1 MTRFKLDRRTVIKGA
16 GTIAIA
22 LPWLEIMGNGRKARA
37 QAASVPLKRF
47 VTVYQPGGAV
57 RSGTI
62 GDKYTPTG
70 TETSFTMSSVLKP
83 LEPYQS
89 KVLIVDG
96 TNLTCGDQSKY
107 GVEQHQGGEVGWLT
121 GAIQMGAGNYIAKMS
136 PSIDQVLAPK
146 LSAGKAYASLQLAIR
161 WATGK
166 SHGKLSP
173 INAMNFSDTGPIP
186 PRLDPQDIFNTLFG
200 TISGGTGTWGTGGGT
215 DPGVLAANRRKS
227 ILDFVDKKYAALET
241 KLGTEDRARLDQ
253 HLTQIRSLEQ
263 RMMVIST
270 PTTGTSSSC
279 KAPTKVD
286 TTGYS
291 PTSGLNS
298 ADDGSIKDTATDSKI
313 PAVGQ
318 FMMDMLTMALACDR
332 TNVISLQW
340 SDSEAKH
347 TFPWLSLSE
356 HHHYYQHDGGFRPTE
371 CAAIDTWYSQM
382 HAYLLKA
389 MQAVD
394 MGGHSLLDET
404 VLFFGT
410 EIADPP
416 SHGKTNM
423 PFMLAGGD
431 GKTMRTGRWIK
442 CGGVPHNKLLTS
454 ILNLFGDTRKTF
466 GDSRVDSAPLTGTT
480 LT

>member
-1 MTRFKLDRRTVIKGA
+1 M
-16 GTIAIA
+16 
-22 LPWLEIMGNGRKARA
+22 
-37 QAASVPLKRF
+37 
-47 VTVYQPGGAV
+47 TVYQPGGAV
-57 RSGTI
+57 RSGAN

-70 TETSFTMSSVLKP
+70 SESAFTLSPVLAP
-83 LEPYQS
+83 LADYQ
-89 KVLIVDG
+89 KRLVVVDG

-121 GAIQMGAGNYIAKMS
+121 GAIQQGAGNYIPKSS
-136 PSIDQVLAPK
+136 PSIDQVLATR
-146 LSAGKAYASLQLAIR
+146 LSTGKPYASLQLAVR

-173 INAMNFSDTGPIP
+173 INAMNFSDSGPIP
-186 PRLDPQDIFNTLFG
+186 PRLDPQDIFKTLFG
-200 TISGGTGTWGTGGGT
+200 SPSTGAGGAGGV
-215 DPGVLAANRRKS
+215 DPSIVANNRRKS

-241 KLGTEDRARLDQ
+241 KLGTDDRARLEQ
-253 HLTQIRSLEQ
+253 HLTEIRSLEQ
-263 RMMVIST
+263 RMMTISM
-270 PTTGTSSSC
+270 PPPPGMTGC
-279 KAPTKVD
+279 KNPIKID

-318 FMMDMLTMALACDR
+318 FMMDMMTMALACER

-347 TFPWLSLSE
+347 TFPWLNLSE

-371 CAAIDTWYSQM
+371 CTQIDTWYSQM

-404 VLFFGT
+404 VVFFGT

-416 SHGKTNM
+416 SHNKTNM
-423 PFMLAGGD
+423 PFLLAGGD
-431 GKTMRTGRWIK
+431 GKTLRTGRWIK

-454 ILNLFGDTRKTF
+454 IFNLFGDTRTTF
-466 GDSRVDSAPLTGTT
+466 GDSRVDSAPLTSPS

>member
-1 MTRFKLDRRTVIKGA
+1 MTRLKLNRRTIIRGA

-22 LPWLEIMGNGRKARA
+22 LPWLEIMGRGRKAQA
-37 QAASVPLKRF
+37 QTAGVPLKRF

-57 RSGTI
+57 RQGSI

-70 TETSFTMSSVLKP
+70 SETAFTMSPVLMP
-83 LEPYQS
+83 LQPYQS
-89 KVLIVDG
+89 RLIIADG
-96 TNLTCGDQSKY
+96 LNLTCGDQSKY
-107 GVEQHQGGEVGWLT
+107 NVEVHQGGEVGWLT
-121 GAIQMGAGNYIAKMS
+121 GAIQMAAGNYIAQNS
-136 PSIDQVLAPK
+136 PSIDQVLATR
-146 LSAGKAYASLQLAIR
+146 LSTGKAYSSLQLAVR

-166 SHGKLSP
+166 SHGKLNP
-173 INAMNFSDTGPIP
+173 INAMNFSNTGPIP

-200 TISGGTGTWGTGGGT
+200 SIVSNPDAGAGGT
-215 DPGVLAANRRKS
+215 DPNALLAMRNKS
-227 ILDFVDKKYAALET
+227 ILDFVDKKYAALES
-241 KLGTEDRARLDQ
+241 KLGADDKARLDL

-263 RMMVIST
+263 RITVVTT
-270 PTTGTSSSC
+270 PPPTMSSC
-279 KAPTKVD
+279 KAPAKVD
-286 TTGYS
+286 TTGYN

-298 ADDGSIKDTATDSKI
+298 ADDGSVKDPTTDMKI
-313 PAVGQ
+313 PLVGQ
-318 FMMDMLTMALACDR
+318 FMMDMMTMALACDR
-332 TNVISLQW
+332 TGVISLQW

-347 TFPWLSLSE
+347 TFPWLNLSE

-389 MQAVD
+389 MAAVD

-410 EIADPP
+410 EISDPP
-416 SHGKTNM
+416 SHNKTNM

-442 CGGVPHNKLLTS
+442 CGGIPHNKLLTS
-454 ILNLFGDTRKTF
+454 ILNLFGDTRTSF
-466 GDSRVDSAPLTGTT
+466 GDSKVDSAALKSPTPT

>member
-1 MTRFKLDRRTVIKGA
+1 
-16 GTIAIA
+16 
-22 LPWLEIMGNGRKARA
+22 
-37 QAASVPLKRF
+37 
-47 VTVYQPGGAV
+47 
-57 RSGTI
+57 
-62 GDKYTPTG
+62 
-70 TETSFTMSSVLKP
+70 
-83 LEPYQS
+83 
-89 KVLIVDG
+89 
-96 TNLTCGDQSKY
+96 
-107 GVEQHQGGEVGWLT
+107 
-121 GAIQMGAGNYIAKMS
+121 
-136 PSIDQVLAPK
+136 
-146 LSAGKAYASLQLAIR
+146 
-161 WATGK
+161 
-166 SHGKLSP
+166 
-173 INAMNFSDTGPIP
+173 MNFSNDGPIP

-200 TISGGTGTWGTGGGT
+200 TIAGGTGTGGAAGT

-241 KLGTEDRARLDQ
+241 KLGTADRARLDQ

-270 PTTGTSSSC
+270 PTTGMSSC

-318 FMMDMLTMALACDR
+318 FMMDMMTMALACDR

-347 TFPWLSLSE
+347 TFPWLNLSE

-371 CAAIDTWYSQM
+371 CAQIDTWYSTM

-404 VLFFGT
+404 VIFFGT

-416 SHGKTNM
+416 SHGKANM